1 MEKIFII
8 TFILFSIFLQSVSYP
23 GEPAGTLRG
32 YVTDAETLEPV
43 HKAVVTINELN
54 IKTITD
60 EKGYFEFLNI
70 EAGTYSVEISAQMY
84 KIMIEKIDFKMNS
97 EINYNFRIL
106 PVLFRTPVIVI
117 EENHPRSTFD
127 NLMEM
132 SGVLKEK
139 ELQRNLGVTLASTLK
154 NETGLSIRTMGPAP
168 SRPVFRG
175 LSSDRVYISED
186 GIKTND
192 LSATSPDHAVTID
205 PFTIERVEIYRGP
218 KVLLYSP
225 SSIGGVVNVV
235 KNEIP
240 SELPLHVSTN
250 SGVYG
255 ESVNMGYLYSLT
267 GLIPYKNFVAR
278 GEVTKRQTG
287 DLMTPAG
294 KLKNSSIQSLTISGG
309 LSLIDKFGFAGFSGK
324 EYQLEYGIP
333 GGFVGAHPNGVN
345 IQMKKSQYNAR
356 AHIHFDTKAINN
368 LEVTLSRVYYNHKE
382 FESAGITGAEFGITD
397 YNGNAHL
404 DHNKLGV
411 LKDGTLGASFDY
423 RNFTVGGYVFSPPAK
438 SLNLSLFIYENYN
451 LSRKFSFEFSAR
463 FNYDN
468 IKPDPKNPNSNI
480 GYISQRIF
488 STFSFSASGIYQ
500 LIPDL
505 YAGVNLSR
513 SSRVPTIEELYSE
526 GPHLAAYSYEIGSP
540 SLSDE
545 RGIGAEAFIYYKRK
559 SLYAMAAFFRNDLPY
574 YIIPR
579 NSGQTNYAT
588 LLPIYV
594 TQGVGALMYGFETQL
609 ELKLI
614 TKLSFSGSVSYTSG
628 SFKENGAP
636 LPMIPPFKS
645 LFELTYGNANLLT
658 GVSAELAANQY
669 RVDTYEQP
677 TDGYAVFGAYA
688 QYVLTTGK
696 VVHNLS
702 LNIDNLLNTEYR
714 NHLSRVKSIMPEA
727 GRGLRL
733 TYRLYY

>member
-8 TFILFSIFLQSVSYP
+8 TFILFSIFRQSVSYP

-43 HKAVVTINELN
+43 RKAVVTINELN

-70 EAGTYSVEISAQMY
+70 EAGNYSVEISAQMY

-139 ELQRNLGVTLASTLK
+139 ELQRNLGATLASTLK

-240 SELPLHVSTN
+240 SEVPLHMSTN

>member
-1 MEKIFII
+1 MKKIFII

-70 EAGTYSVEISAQMY
+70 EAGNYSVEISAQMY

-139 ELQRNLGVTLASTLK
+139 ELQRNLGATLASTLK

-240 SELPLHVSTN
+240 SEVPLHMSTN

-438 SLNLSLFIYENYN
+438 SLNISLFIYENYN

>member
-8 TFILFSIFLQSVSYP
+8 TFILFSIFRQSVSYP

-43 HKAVVTINELN
+43 RKAVVTINELN

-84 KIMIEKIDFKMNS
+84 KIMIEKIYFKMNS